1 MKGWKEIMSDYRM
14 PENFLWGGALSAC
27 QAEGAYNVDG
37 KTLTIPEVM
46 QFNAKND
53 RKVTKQLKITR
64 EMIEEAKN
72 DPDTVKYPKRRG
84 IDFYHTYKE
93 DMALFKEMGF
103 KVVTIIDPGVKVDKG
118 YKIYDEGL
126 KEGYFA
132 TDKDGIV
139 YKNWVWP
146 GNSVFP
152 DFMNSK
158 TREWWAGNQKI
169 MMDLGVSGIWNDMN
183 EPAIFYTPRAMAQ
196 AMHKVEESK
205 DKNIDLGTFFGIKDS
220 FSQIMNKE
228 EYFKEMHHDMD
239 GKCVRHYDV
248 HNLYGYNMTRAAGE
262 AFEKLRPSERVL
274 LFSRASYVG
283 MHRYGG
289 IWTGDN
295 RSWWSHLLLNIKM
308 MPSLNMCGFLYS
320 GADVGGFSDNT
331 TEDLLTRWIQFG
343 IFMPLLRNHTA
354 AWTRQ
359 QEPYA
364 FEHTERL
371 KKWIKLRYALIPHL
385 YSEYMKAAL
394 EGGMYFK
401 PLAFEYEIGWPN
413 KIVGTNVDLFVA
425 IALEAFQ

>member
-1 MKGWKEIMSDYRM
+1 MDK
-14 PENFLWGGALSAC
+14 
-27 QAEGAYNVDG
+27 
-37 KTLTIPEVM
+37 
-46 QFNAKND
+46 
-53 RKVTKQLKITR
+53 
-64 EMIEEAKN
+64 
-72 DPDTVKYPKRRG
+72 G
-84 IDFYHTYKE
+84 ID
-93 DMALFKEMGF
+93 GF
-103 KVVTIIDPGVKVDKG
+103 
-118 YKIYDEGL
+118 
-126 KEGYFA
+126 
-132 TDKDGIV
+132 
-139 YKNWVWP
+139 
-146 GNSVFP
+146 
-152 DFMNSK
+152 
-158 TREWWAGNQKI
+158 
-169 MMDLGVSGIWNDMN
+169 WNDMN

-196 AMHKVEESK
+196 AMQKVEESK
-205 DKNIDLGTFFGIKDS
+205 DKNIDLGIFFGIKDS

-228 EYFKEMHHDMD
+228 EYFKEMHHNMD

-262 AFEKLRPSERVL
+262 AFEKLKPSERVL

-364 FEHTERL
+364 FEHTEGL
-371 KKWIKLRYALIPHL
+371 KNGLNCVYALIHTHTA
-385 YSEYMKAAL
+385 S
-394 EGGMYFK
+394 
-401 PLAFEYEIGWPN
+401 I
-413 KIVGTNVDLFVA
+413 
-425 IALEAFQ
+425 